1 MRVLTIVSDW
11 HGCFEYRCKIPFEG
25 LLQYKV
31 EVVCCHFTP
40 LDIGKD
46 QLETLIN
53 AFSHFD
59 LIIVQ
64 RCYLLAVME
73 KIRHACT
80 VLGKPLVFETDDDY
94 LSIIPSNPAYFSI
107 AADQHLFSEYNAFQQ
122 KAQNLWQE
130 GKRDEANQM
139 VNKANEDYIPRLM
152 ESRNQGLV
160 DYLEILKMVDGVT
173 TSTQEL
179 ANTIYPYN
187 KRIGVFQNNVRQP
200 NPFRLHAPE
209 DAFISEDPTTGNKT
223 INLDL
228 LARFGVHTKPSH
240 AVFTDPKNGAKRAM
254 ITPRVGY
261 TCTASHWGEDWNT
274 IHDGINEVA
283 KKYETGLL
291 GVQPWW
297 IYFEDKN
304 QTPVFS
310 MSQQYGRK
318 RITHIPPNNYNI
330 YNANISNLDIGIC
343 PLFPNAFNLSKS
355 DIKAVE
361 YASWGVAP
369 LVPNFRTYTRNF
381 VDGKTCLTYS
391 NEREFVDKL
400 SLLIENHRLRQ
411 EIGRNALDYVCEH
424 RLTHLEENSL
434 PRYNWYKEIIED
446 SAPLKIFHPDPI
458 EVTV

>member
-31 EVVCCHFTP
+31 EVVYCHFTP
-40 LDIGKD
+40 LEIGKD

-64 RCYLLAVME
+64 RCYLLSVME
-73 KIRHACT
+73 RIRQACT
-80 VLGKPLVFETDDDY
+80 ILGKPLVFETDDDY

-107 AADQHLFSEYNAFQQ
+107 AADQELFSEYNALQV
-122 KAQNLWQE
+122 KAQRLWQN
-130 GKRDEANQM
+130 GDKAGANDLIA
-139 VNKANEDYIPRLM
+139 KANEDYLPKLM
-152 ESRNQGLV
+152 ESRNQGLA

-200 NPFRLHAPE
+200 NPFRLHFPE
-209 DAFISEDPTTGNKT
+209 QYFISEDKEGNKT
-223 INLDL
+223 IDLDKA
-228 LARFGVHTKPSH
+228 ARFGVHTKPSH
-240 AVFTDPKNGAKRAM
+240 SIFEDPKTKAKRAM

-261 TCTASHWGEDWNT
+261 TCTASHWGEDWST
-274 IHDGINEVA
+274 INQGINQVA
-283 KKYETGLL
+283 KKYENGLA

-297 IYFEDKN
+297 IYFEDKY

-310 MSQQYGRK
+310 MSQQHGRG
-318 RITHIPPNNYNI
+318 RITHIPPSGYYV
-330 YNANISNLDIGIC
+330 YNANISNIDIGIC
-343 PLFPNAFNLSKS
+343 PVFPNSFNLSKS

-361 YASWGVAP
+361 YASWGAAP
-369 LVPNFRTYTRNF
+369 LVPAFKTYTRNF
-381 VDGKTCLTYS
+381 IDGKTCLTYK
-391 NEREFVDKL
+391 NEREFVEKL
-400 SLLIENHRLRQ
+400 CLLIENPRLRN
-411 EIGRNALDYVCEH
+411 EIGKNALDYVCEH
-424 RLTHLEENSL
+424 RLAHLEENAK
-434 PRYNWYKEIIED
+434 PRLDWYKGLIED
-446 SAPLKIFHPDPI
+446 SAPLKIFKIDPVAI
-458 EVTV
+458 SV